1 MKIEYAFAL
10 FSLMFALLAFFVPM
24 SDIEQG
30 RAVGF
35 ALFTGALSLAMFE
48 GQRIANKRQN
58 RK

>member
-1 MKIEYAFAL
+1 MKPTIAFVL

-24 SDIEQG
+24 NEIQQG
-30 RAVGF
+30 QSIGF

>member
-1 MKIEYAFAL
+1 MKPHIAFAL

-24 SDIEQG
+24 NDVQQG
-30 RAVGF
+30 QSVGF
-35 ALFTGALSLAMFE
+35 ALLAGVMSLAMFE

>member
-10 FSLMFALLAFFVPM
+10 FSLIFALLAFFVPLN
-24 SDIEQG
+24 DVQQG
-30 RAVGF
+30 QSVGF
-35 ALFTGALSLAMFE
+35 AFLFGGMSLAMFE